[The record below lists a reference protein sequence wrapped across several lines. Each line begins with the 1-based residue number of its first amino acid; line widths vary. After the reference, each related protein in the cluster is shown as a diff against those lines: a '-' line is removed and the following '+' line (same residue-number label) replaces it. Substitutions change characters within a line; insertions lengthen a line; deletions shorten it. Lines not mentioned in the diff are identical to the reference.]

1 MPFDRDAIVER
12 VSLLTGQIAAAEG
25 LELVETEWKGAS
37 KGGTLRVFIDKPAG
51 ITHTDCETV
60 SHQLSAVLDV
70 EDLIPSSYRLEVSS
84 PGLDRKLSE
93 PSHFRRF
100 RGRRAKMRVSEPL
113 GGPRHVTGRIDG
125 AGRGR
130 VRLRTDEG
138 DLLEIAYEDIE
149 LARLV
154 VEF

>member
-1 MPFDRDAIVER
+1 MPFNREAIVER
-12 VSLLTGQIAAAEG
+12 VRLLTGRIAAAEG
-25 LELVETEWKGAS
+25 LEVVETEWKGAS
-37 KGGTLRVFIDKPAG
+37 KGGTLRVFIDKPTG

-93 PSHFRRF
+93 PSHFSRF
-100 RGRRAKMRVSEPL
+100 RGHRTRMRVSEPL
-113 GGPRHVTGRIDG
+113 GGQRHVDGRIEGTGRG
-125 AGRGR
+125 C
-130 VRLRTDEG
+130 VRLRTDKG